1 MTRYLLERLVV
12 SVITLLGISVLLF
25 FVLRALPG
33 DPVEIMIDPMSFS
46 GDREAAVA
54 AMRARLG
61 LDQSLP
67 SQYFGWMSEVLRG
80 NLGFSIPRRRPV
92 ADLMLERLFPTLRL
106 MGGALFVA
114 IVLAVPA
121 GLLAAMRNKSATDYG
136 ISVVSLVSISVP
148 SFFVGLLGIYIFGIR
163 LGLLPTS
170 GMNSSMGSGLRDSL
184 RHLALPAS
192 ILGFSL
198 MGPYVRYIR
207 AAVLD
212 TLSRDFLTAAR
223 AKGLSSG
230 AIIRRHVMRNSLT
243 PLVTVVAIQVPVL
256 FAGAVVIETLFA
268 WPGMGRLT
276 IEAILVRDY
285 PILLAFVMTVSVLVL
300 VSNFIA
306 DVSYAVIDPRVRL

>member
-80 NLGFSIPRRRPV
+80 NLGFSISRRRPV
-92 ADLMLERLFPTLRL
+92 ADLMLDRLFPTLRL

-184 RHLALPAS
+184 RHLVLPAS

-268 WPGMGRLT
+268 WPGMGRLA

-306 DVSYAVIDPRVRL
+306 DILYAVIDPRVRL